1 MLEGDGGTDRATSEE
16 ETKPERISV
25 MTLAGDGGGA
35 RRRRRRRRLSC
46 LFSCRLFPNPTK
58 RNASQADKRR
68 TDGRGGGGSGGEA
81 LISL

>member
-1 MLEGDGGTDRATSEE
+1 MLEGDGRTASE

-35 RRRRRRRRLSC
+35 RRRRSDLGGRRRRLSC

-68 TDGRGGGGSGGEA
+68 TDGRGGGGSGEA